1 MVFPALE
8 FFCPNSTG
16 SERESATARVA
27 AERQNAL
34 PIRPHTEDG
43 TALAQPA
50 HGLRISPLSEH
61 S

>member
-43 TALAQPA
+43 TALT
-50 HGLRISPLSEH
+50 
-61 S
+61 